1 MTEDTEP
8 GTVLIGLTGGIA
20 CGKSTVS
27 ALLAAR
33 GASIVDAD
41 RLAREVVAPGSPGL
55 AALVAAFGPGITGP
69 GGALDR
75 AALGARVFADPA
87 ARARLETITHPLIA
101 ALSLERL
108 QAARASGAPLVVYDA
123 ALLFESGRAD
133 AFRPVVVVTAPRAI
147 QRDRLMQRDGL
158 DAAAADAR
166 IDSQMPV
173 ADKAARAD
181 HVIDNGQSL
190 AHTEAQVAALWQEW
204 TRPCTPA
211 PSKP

>member
-1 MTEDTEP
+1 MTHPTP
-8 GTVLIGLTGGIA
+8 PATLLIGLTGGIA

-27 ALLAAR
+27 GLLAAR

-41 RLAREVVAPGSPGL
+41 LLAREVVAPGSPGL
-55 AALVAAFGPGITGP
+55 SAVVAAFGPEVLGAD
-69 GGALDR
+69 GALNR
-75 AALGARVFADPA
+75 AALGARVFADPE
-87 ARARLETITHPLIA
+87 ARARLEAITHPRIA

-133 AFRPVVVVTAPRAI
+133 AFRPILVVTAPRAV
-147 QRDRLMQRDGL
+147 QRARLMQRDGL

-204 TRPCTPA
+204 TRPCTTA
-211 PSKP
+211 PSTP